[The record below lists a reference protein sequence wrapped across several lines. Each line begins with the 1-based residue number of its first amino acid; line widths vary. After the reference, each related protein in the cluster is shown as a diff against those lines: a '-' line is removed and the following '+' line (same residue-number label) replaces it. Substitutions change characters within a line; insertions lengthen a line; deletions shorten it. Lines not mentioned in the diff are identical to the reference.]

1 MHNQIKFD
9 NGFMELNDEL
19 DEAMKWA
26 NEAKK
31 KDAQEAG
38 ASFLVNKVRQ
48 LSKPRRKGKLLES
61 VDYEDNSKEKSTDVG
76 WKVYYGRI
84 VENGHRAGAR
94 PSRSKRK
101 KIRDTRTYVPGQ
113 PHLFPTY
120 KNNKEKIFEIM
131 INEIKK

>member
-1 MHNQIKFD
+1 MHSIPKSNMFD
-9 NGFMELNDEL
+9 DGFMELNKDL
-19 DEAMKWA
+19 AEAMKWA
-26 NEAKK
+26 DEKKK

-61 VDYEDNSKEKSTDVG
+61 VDYEYNPAEKSTDAG

-84 VENGHRAGAR
+84 VENGHKAGAR
-94 PSRSKRK
+94 PSRSKRN
-101 KIRDTRTYVPGQ
+101 KIKDTRTYVPAQ

-120 KNNKEKIFEIM
+120 NPL
-131 INEIKK
+131 